1 MPPASIRLYNALF
14 FYIIKWFIDLSFLK
28 PLHLHRPSKYVE
40 KKKSTI
46 RHEKL
51 ARITEVVGHDKYVLT
66 SQHHANFVDDFPITI
81 STSCDSYLLILSI
94 F

>member
-40 KKKSTI
+40 KKI
-46 RHEKL
+46 QQLDMR
-51 ARITEVVGHDKYVLT
+51 
-66 SQHHANFVDDFPITI
+66 N
-81 STSCDSYLLILSI
+81 
-94 F
+94 